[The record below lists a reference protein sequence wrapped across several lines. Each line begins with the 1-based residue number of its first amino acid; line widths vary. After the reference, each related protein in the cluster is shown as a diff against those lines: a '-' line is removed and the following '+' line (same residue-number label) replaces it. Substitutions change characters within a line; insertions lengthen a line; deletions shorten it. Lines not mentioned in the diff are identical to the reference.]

1 MTDTIEAW
9 KVPSPSFSRRS
20 VIRGAGSAA
29 LGLAGASALGG
40 LMTTTARAAFT
51 GSRPYK
57 IGFVAP
63 LTGPVAPEGISMQ
76 RGFDLG
82 LEHLNAASGIGG
94 QKVEAVT
101 QDTKADPAVVAT
113 VVKKFIQEEKV
124 DMIVGTI
131 TNDEEDAV
139 GLGSKAKWLLEDEV
153 KKLGVEFSRGP
164 IWQPYTVVDRNLYT
178 GQNPASAAHLAQEL
192 LKVLN

>member
-1 MTDTIEAW
+1 MTDIFEDSKAPP
-9 KVPSPSFSRRS
+9 PSLSRRS
-20 VIRGAGSAA
+20 VVQGAGGLA
-29 LGLAGASALGG
+29 LRLAGASVLGG

-63 LTGPVAPEGISMQ
+63 LTAPVAPEGLSMQ

-82 LEHLNAASGIGG
+82 LEHLNAAGGIAG

-101 QDTKADPAVVAT
+101 QDTKADPAVVTT

-131 TNDEEDAV
+131 TNDEEDAAARV
-139 GLGSKAKWLLEDEV
+139 GTAAGTPVMFIEAGFLARVLQLHH
-153 KKLGVEFSRGP
+153 
-164 IWQPYTVVDRNLYT
+164 
-178 GQNPASAAHLAQEL
+178 SADGRE
-192 LKVLN
+192 